1 MRIFAHCVSKWA
13 LLFLT
18 ILVPTNAHL
27 WAGHFEAAEGWR
39 AREDQTGVFVL
50 EQGWEALAARA
61 WMIEHARDTVD
72 SMVFIWDMD
81 EVGVWATEAMLRAAD
96 RGVRVRILIDD
107 FTMGGEPLET
117 LLALSA
123 HQDLEI
129 RIFNPKINVGVS
141 IAELIYNLFFRFGE
155 LNRRMHNKT
164 FVMDGIVGLSGGR
177 NMANEYFGH
186 DDSRAFQDRDIL
198 VIGEVAG
205 SMEENFQ
212 KFWESPL
219 SRPIE
224 ALVPELAE
232 GMDEEAREEIYRKLR
247 EMARGFASEVEVLRW
262 VMSEE
267 NDWFYR
273 MLGEMVW
280 TRAVFVSDPPERDR
294 EELLGRES
302 AVPKVLGELIRGAQ
316 KRITI
321 QTPYFVLPRGSLQEI
336 DTAVR
341 RGVEVR
347 VSTNSL
353 LTTDNVAAFS
363 GYARQRQ
370 ALLETG
376 YMLRELRPDSELKQI
391 IPDGDRKKIHLHAKT
406 MVIDGK
412 ILFIGTPN
420 VDPRSMH
427 LHSEEGVIVYD
438 EGLASEVERRIERLM
453 TPENSWDPAFK
464 DTDAEAGPWLR
475 LWLAFLRRMPIKPL
489 L

>member
-1 MRIFAHCVSKWA
+1 MRIFANGILKWA
-13 LLFLT
+13 MLLLPI
-18 ILVPTNAHL
+18 ILLASAPIS
-27 WAGHFEAAEGWR
+27 AGHFETAEGWR
-39 AREDQTGVFVL
+39 ASEGRTGVFVL

-61 WMIEHARDTVD
+61 WMIEHARDRVD

-123 HQDLEI
+123 HQFLEI

-141 IAELIYNLFFRFGE
+141 IAELIYNVFFRFRE

-164 FVMDGIVGLSGGR
+164 FVMDGIAGLSGGR
-177 NMANEYFGH
+177 NMANEYFGYH
-186 DDSRAFQDRDIL
+186 GSRAFQDRDVL
-198 VIGEVAG
+198 VIGDAARA
-205 SMEENFQ
+205 MEENFL

-224 ALVPELAE
+224 SLVPELGE
-232 GMDEEAREEIYRKLR
+232 GMDERTREDVYRKLR
-247 EMARGFASEVEVLRW
+247 ERARWFSGESGVLRW
-262 VMSEE
+262 VMTEE

-273 MLGEMVW
+273 MLGEMTW
-280 TRAVFVSDPPERDR
+280 TRAVFVSDPPERDG

-302 AVPKVLGELIRGAQ
+302 AVPRVLGELIRGAQ
-316 KRITI
+316 ERITI

-336 DTAVR
+336 DKAVR
-341 RGVEVR
+341 RGVDVR

-363 GYARQRQ
+363 GYARQRE

-376 YMLRELRPDSELKQI
+376 YVLRELRPDSELQRI
-391 IPDGDRKKIHLHAKT
+391 IPGGDRKKIHLHAKT
-406 MVIDGK
+406 LVVDGK

-438 EGLASEVERRIERLM
+438 QGLAREVERRIERLM
-453 TPENSWDPAFK
+453 TPENSWDPAVT
-464 DTDAEAGPWLR
+464 DADAEAGPWLR